1 MDQVF
6 LSDLC
11 AVNLQGAG
19 IEGGHIV
26 YGHAFVCVCWGVFF
40 LFCGCASCSCSAV
53 CVLPG
58 CLLVSRAFCLGLFE
72 KGKV

>member
-26 YGHAFVCVCWGVFF
+26 YGHAFVCVCVLGGVFSFLWMCLLF
-40 LFCGCASCSCSAV
+40 LFSRLCAPG
-53 CVLPG
+53 LPAG
-58 CLLVSRAFCLGLFE
+58 VSRFLSRS
-72 KGKV
+72 V